1 MTPPP
6 PPTLG
11 AVLHLL
17 KFCEQKKRT
26 KVLPLALTSL
36 LKKKKKKVIA
46 GVIEIKRKGGTQA

>member
-36 LKKKKKKVIA
+36 LKKKKKVIA